1 MTNFFLLDLI
11 LFLIICGVAIILQ
24 YHFGNRLSKKF
35 EIVYGCISVVIVAVT
50 SIIFTIK
57 MNPII
62 TPSLHADYLK
72 LNEEIKYESIELCE
86 NYGDCT
92 LKIVPNGF
100 RCGYQTYYSGDANV
114 EIYNSK
120 NERLNYCYKA
130 KVYYNIDVN
139 SVIVLKDANDAKI
152 YIFNFDTNQQT
163 QDFYDLLYKK
173 VDKVGVSYTKS
184 QVSIPWWWSHPIH
197 ENRATESICTEP
209 CNPLLRATKS
219 TKRAT
224 SNY

>member
-1 MTNFFLLDLI
+1 MNYRFGGLEDMTKFFLLDLI
-11 LFLIICGVAIILQ
+11 LFLIIGGVAIILQ
-24 YHFGNRLSKKF
+24 YHFGNRLSKKV

-50 SIIFTIK
+50 STVFAIK

-86 NYGDCT
+86 NYRDCT
-92 LKIVPNGF
+92 LKIIANGF
-100 RCGYQTYYSGDANV
+100 RWGYQTYYSGDANV

-120 NERLNYCYKA
+120 NERLNYYYKA

-139 SVIVLKDANDAKI
+139 SVIVLKDANDAKV

-163 QDFYDLLYKK
+163 QDFYDLLCKK
-173 VDKVGVSYTKS
+173 VDKVGVS
-184 QVSIPWWWSHPIH
+184 H
-197 ENRATESICTEP
+197 TESH
-209 CNPLLRATKS
+209 S
-219 TKRAT
+219 VHH
-224 SNY
+224 

>member
-1 MTNFFLLDLI
+1 MNYRFGGLEDMTKFFLLDLI
-11 LFLIICGVAIILQ
+11 LFLIIGGVAIILQ
-24 YHFGNRLSKKF
+24 YHFGNRLSKKV

-50 SIIFTIK
+50 STVFAIK

-86 NYGDCT
+86 NYRDCT
-92 LKIVPNGF
+92 LKIVANGF
-100 RCGYQTYYSGDANV
+100 RWGYQTYYSGDANV

-120 NERLNYCYKA
+120 NERLNYYYKA

-139 SVIVLKDANDAKI
+139 SVIVLKDANDAKV

-163 QDFYDLLYKK
+163 QDFYDLLCKK
-173 VDKVGVSYTKS
+173 VDKVGVS
-184 QVSIPWWWSHPIH
+184 H
-197 ENRATESICTEP
+197 TESH
-209 CNPLLRATKS
+209 S
-219 TKRAT
+219 VHH
-224 SNY
+224 

>member
-1 MTNFFLLDLI
+1 MTKFFLLDLI
-11 LFLIICGVAIILQ
+11 LFLIIGGVAIILQ
-24 YHFGNRLSKKF
+24 YHFGNRLSKKV

-50 SIIFTIK
+50 STVFAIK

-86 NYGDCT
+86 NYRDCT
-92 LKIVPNGF
+92 LKIVANGF
-100 RCGYQTYYSGDANV
+100 RWGYQTYYSGDANV

-120 NERLNYCYKA
+120 NERLNYYYKA

-139 SVIVLKDANDAKI
+139 SVIVLKDANDAKV

-163 QDFYDLLYKK
+163 QDFYDLLCKDTFNKLGYKAK
-173 VDKVGVSYTKS
+173 INTHTTSY
-184 QVSIPWWWSHPIH
+184 I
-197 ENRATESICTEP
+197 N
-209 CNPLLRATKS
+209 
-219 TKRAT
+219 
-224 SNY
+224 